1 MTPRPS
7 PKNSLNS
14 EDYLRLR
21 GTTVYC
27 GAATAIVVIASW
39 ICQEFGRVLPNEVQG
54 AITLLLTIGFQ
65 TATYYFSGRK
75 R

>member
-7 PKNSLNS
+7 AKNTINTQ
-14 EDYLRLR
+14 DALRIG

-27 GAATAIVVIASW
+27 GAATAIVVIGSW
-39 ICQEFGRVLPNEVQG
+39 VCQEFGRVLPNEVQG

-65 TATYYFSGRK
+65 TATYYFSGR
-75 R
+75 RR